1 MSRRCFIKIDPL
13 LDEDEKTLQLAD
25 DLGLDID
32 VVTGK
37 LIRLWSWAFG
47 HAEDGDLSSLTPRQ
61 FALVMRLPG
70 STGEQLVK
78 SLRECGFMDEWQLH
92 SWDDWGGTLAAQRR
106 EEAAR
111 QATLREK
118 SRVCHSDITQKYSR
132 AKRVELRVKSEEQDQ
147 EQDQELLP
155 DESGVCAPTFD
166 DFWNVYPR
174 KIEKTKAER
183 VWRTRIRDGTDP
195 EDMVIAA
202 QFYAGHCRADPSHA
216 KYPATFLGP
225 DRHFEEWLHG
235 VPLAAGSGNRN
246 VSAADLL
253 AAADA
258 CDFMEGECDDEN

>member
-1 MSRRCFIKIDPL
+1 MSRRCFIKIDPR

-92 SWDDWGGTLAAQRR
+92 SWDNWGGTLAAQRR

-111 QATLREK
+111 QAALRAK
-118 SRVCHSDITQKYSR
+118 SHGCHSDITQESSR
-132 AKRVELRVKSEEQDQ
+132 AKRESEKEKEKEKEQRTPPMVPPTDDLVRQ
-147 EQDQELLP
+147 AQQLEGWKPRPDDERTFSEWRMVYSDRQLGELLRKLQTYQVGKP
-155 DESGVCAPTFD
+155 PSQKYKDLRMAFANWLKREEPEPPGV
-166 DFWNVYPR
+166 
-174 KIEKTKAER
+174 
-183 VWRTRIRDGTDP
+183 
-195 EDMVIAA
+195 
-202 QFYAGHCRADPSHA
+202 
-216 KYPATFLGP
+216 
-225 DRHFEEWLHG
+225 
-235 VPLAAGSGNRN
+235 
-246 VSAADLL
+246 
-253 AAADA
+253 
-258 CDFMEGECDDEN
+258 DENGNAPPPEGMRWQGSLDIVKNRTVYRLVPND